1 MPPNRLTMVQ
11 ALKTEEIQ
19 EGVTVASSAKHSNTS
34 SPRVQ
39 PPRHRSQPSTSVD
52 RTKVCPGPPLPPTKL
67 SECALLYFTK
77 EAKTKANN
85 EKPNPPN
92 PQSLSRCNL
101 MFRFFPSDSM
111 SLTLHPTA
119 IGPRIAELTV
129 VEEVSDAG
137 SSALSSTP

>member
-19 EGVTVASSAKHSNTS
+19 EGVTVASSAKHNSTS

-39 PPRHRSQPSTSVD
+39 PPRHRSRPSTSTG
-52 RTKVCPGPPLPPTKL
+52 RTKVCPGPPPPSTKL

-85 EKPNPPN
+85 GKPNPPN
-92 PQSLSRCNL
+92 PQSLSSCNL
-101 MFRFFPSDSM
+101 MFMFFPSDSM
-111 SLTLHPTA
+111 FLTLHPA
-119 IGPRIAELTV
+119 EIGPRIAELAV

-137 SSALSSTP
+137 SSALSSAP